1 MSVSEEHFD
10 EWAHG
15 SFPDFDIDLAHGKK
29 GERRV
34 ADLLNAPTDKVEV
47 KNVRTGLD
55 RLYVELAQNPR
66 KSGEWKLSGLSISKA
81 DLWIYTEEA
90 SRSFVGFQ
98 AKQLQRAVW
107 HKMVVKKQQ
116 PTEAGL
122 NGDNPTKGFWLT
134 PSDILRPN

>member
-1 MSVSEEHFD
+1 MSVSKEDSEQ
-10 EWAHG
+10 WPHG

-29 GERRV
+29 GEKRV

-55 RLYVELAQNPR
+55 RLFVELAQNPR
-66 KSGEWKLSGLSISKA
+66 KCGEWKLSGLSISKA
-81 DLWIYTEEA
+81 DLWIYTEETTG
-90 SRSFVGFQ
+90 SFVGFQ

-107 HKMVVKKQQ
+107 HKMAVEKQQ

-122 NGDNPTKGFWLT
+122 NGDNPTRGFWLT
-134 PSDILRPN
+134 PSDILRLN